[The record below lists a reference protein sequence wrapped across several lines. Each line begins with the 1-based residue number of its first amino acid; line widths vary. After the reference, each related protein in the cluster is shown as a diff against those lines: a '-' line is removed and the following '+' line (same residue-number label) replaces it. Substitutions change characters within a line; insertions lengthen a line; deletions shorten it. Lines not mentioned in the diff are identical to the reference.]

1 MNRSEAASAEDVTE
15 GAAPILPR
23 PLEAVVCDMDG
34 LLLDSEAAHWATMKD
49 AAADLGFAFPDELFL
64 RTVGVDRPHNRKLIQ
79 EVMGPGF
86 PLDRFYEDSDLRFE
100 EMIRRGLPVRP
111 GAHKLLDTLDQL
123 GLPKAVAT
131 STAAPWAQERLKY
144 AGLLDRFDTIVTLG
158 DVARPKPA
166 PDPYLLAV
174 ERLGSRP
181 GAALAIEDSHNGV
194 RAASSAGLATIMVPD
209 LLPRTE
215 ETDRLVVATMASLG
229 EVADLLLKEL
239 VPGSSSRP

>member
-1 MNRSEAASAEDVTE
+1 MNRNEAASA
-15 GAAPILPR
+15 PILADSRATILPI

-34 LLLDSEAAHWATMKD
+34 LLLDSEAAHWQTMREAAT
-49 AAADLGFAFPDELFL
+49 DLGFDFPEELFL

-79 EVMGPGF
+79 EVMGPAF
-86 PLDRFYEDSDLRFE
+86 PLDRFYEVSDLQFE
-100 EMIRRGLPVRP
+100 AMIRRGLPVRP
-111 GAHKLLDTLDQL
+111 GAHRLLDVLDEL

-144 AGLLDRFDTIVTLG
+144 AGLLDRFDTVVTLS
-158 DVARPKPA
+158 DVGRPKPA

-181 GAALAIEDSHNGV
+181 EAALALEDSHNGV

-209 LLPRTE
+209 LLPATE
-215 ETDRLVVATMASLG
+215 ETDRLVVATMSSLD
-229 EVADLLLKEL
+229 EVAELLLKAL
-239 VPGSSSRP
+239 SRERAAQD